1 MHTSLPIKSL
11 LVFDAVMQSNSFS
24 LAAEQLFVTP
34 GAVGQQIRKLEE
46 WLGVTLFHRQVR
58 QVEATQE
65 AKDYWERIRPALA
78 DILSASQS
86 LKDSQS
92 NAVWISMPPGFA
104 AKWFSRHMADF
115 VTRYPDIELHISA
128 SSQLA
133 DFSRDRL
140 DLAIRCFDGR
150 DDSLLSRLL
159 FDDKASAYCHPGYA
173 QSKHITE
180 PDHIRHATLLH
191 NTLHPYW
198 ALWLTQFTSL
208 NTSQQ
213 QTLSGIHFDQTLL
226 AIEAAKQGQGIV
238 LTSPLLVEEEIRE
251 GRLEPLFTTLS
262 LPLDKGFYVVHPR
275 QRTLRPAVAV
285 FRDWLLERMAG

>member
-11 LVFDAVMQSNSFS
+11 LVFDAAMQTNSFS

-58 QVEATQE
+58 QVEATLE
-65 AKDYWERIRPALA
+65 ARAYWARIQPALA

-92 NAVWISMPPGFA
+92 NAVWVSMPPGFA

-115 VTRYPDIELHISA
+115 VTRHPDIELHISA

-140 DLAIRCFDGR
+140 DLAIRCFDGM
-150 DDSLLSRLL
+150 DDALQASLLY
-159 FDDKASAYCHPGYA
+159 DDQASAYCRPGYV
-173 QSKHITE
+173 QSKHLAG
-180 PDHIRHATLLH
+180 PDDIRHATLLH

-198 ALWLTQFTSL
+198 ALWLKQFT
-208 NTSQQ
+208 
-213 QTLSGIHFDQTLL
+213 TLDATQLQAISGIHFDQTLL
-226 AIEAAKQGQGIV
+226 AIEAAKQGQGVV
-238 LTSPLLVEEEIRE
+238 LTSPLLVEEDIRE
-251 GRLEPLFTTLS
+251 GKLEPLFAECS
-262 LPLDKGFYVVHPR
+262 LPLEKGFYVVHPR
-275 QRTLRPAVAV
+275 QWTLRPAVAL